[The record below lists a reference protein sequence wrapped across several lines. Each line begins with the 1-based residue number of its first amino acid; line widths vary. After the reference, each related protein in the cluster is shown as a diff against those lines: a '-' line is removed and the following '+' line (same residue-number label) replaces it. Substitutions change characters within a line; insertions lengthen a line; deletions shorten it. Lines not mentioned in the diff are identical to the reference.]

1 MDFKGHAAI
10 FILADLPGERAG
22 RPASARNGHHGG
34 RGGGRRRM
42 AGAAGWDGRGSP
54 RARPRGH
61 TILRMTTATDYDD
74 LLWMRRALDLARTV
88 MYTTA
93 PNPGSAAS
101 SCATDACWAKA
112 RPSRRAARTPR
123 CAPCAMPRP
132 VARRWRAPPSMSR
145 WSRAAITAAPRPAW
159 TPCWPPRRRAWWW
172 RSATPIPGQRP
183 GPGAAA
189 RRRHRRHHRRL
200 PRGSAGAQRG
210 LHLPHESRAALGL
223 DEDGGFAGW
232 PQRVA

>member
-1 MDFKGHAAI
+1 MAVGV
-10 FILADLPGERAG
+10 AG
-22 RPASARNGHHGG
+22 G
-34 RGGGRRRM
+34 
-42 AGAAGWDGRGSP
+42 AGWRSGGLG
-54 RARPRGH
+54 RARVSQG
-61 TILRMTTATDYDD
+61 A
-74 LLWMRRALDLARTV
+74 
-88 MYTTA
+88 
-93 PNPGSAAS
+93 
-101 SCATDACWAKA
+101 
-112 RPSRRAARTPR
+112 AARTYNPAHDDCHR
-123 CAPCAMPRP
+123 LRRSTLDATRAGPGADRHVHDRAQSRVGCVIVRDGRVLGEGATQPPGGPHAEVCALRDAQARGETVAGATLYVTLEPCSHHGR
-132 VARRWRAPPSMSR
+132 
-145 WSRAAITAAPRPAW
+145 TRPAW